1 MNEIIRVGE
10 QSVLSVI
17 DIVLLVVYIFIIKF
31 SFQFYM
37 QSYGTLS
44 IYYRRNFYLRIH
56 IMLIHF
62 LIQALYYG
70 YGDTFSYYRDAT
82 IMRSNTNDIFD
93 FFSYVFL
100 DQEGLSSNLSVFSE
114 IQHPSTFFVGKIT
127 YILGFITFNS
137 YLGISLLFSF
147 FAFLGLWKFYLL
159 ISSYFEDKK
168 NYFLYVICFF
178 PSTIFWS
185 SLILKDSLCI
195 GAIGFVCYYVNLL
208 IIKKRLNISQIL
220 MMLFSLYLL
229 VTVKAYILIFLL
241 LAVFFTI
248 FVRKYR
254 QWKNPI
260 YKLIVIIF
268 FIILSP
274 LVTRY
279 LFSIYQDYD
288 VDKAI
293 EKAQQYQEF
302 QTQFTEMGDAGSGYS
317 ISFEPSIIGILK
329 AVPSAIVVT
338 IFRPFIWEIRSPFML
353 LQSLEGIFTFLLC
366 FLIMKKHGLRKV
378 FMITTNNFLLLMS
391 ITFVILFAFI
401 VGITSYNFG
410 TLARY
415 KIPLIPFLYTYL
427 IYFLYLPKSN
437 VECQK

>member
-1 MNEIIRVGE
+1 MNFAIQIFGENVFNIIEVPILLFYFYF
-10 QSVLSVI
+10 LSKIAKRIENINDVFY
-17 DIVLLVVYIFIIKF
+17 VSPFTFRFFITI
-31 SFQFYM
+31 
-37 QSYGTLS
+37 
-44 IYYRRNFYLRIH
+44 
-56 IMLIHF
+56 IHF
-62 LIQALYYG
+62 LIQSLYYG

-82 IMRSNTNDIFD
+82 IMRSNTNSIFD
-93 FFSYVFL
+93 FFSYIL
-100 DQEGLSSNLSVFSE
+100 LSQEDLPSNLFAFTV
-114 IQHPSTFFVGKIT
+114 IQQPSTFIISKIT

-159 ISSYFEDKK
+159 ISLYFEDKK
-168 NYFLYVICFF
+168 NYFLYAICFF

-185 SLILKDSLCI
+185 SLILKDSLSI

-208 IIKKRLNISQIL
+208 IIKKRLSISQIL

-229 VTVKAYILIFLL
+229 ATVKAYILIFLL

-260 YKLIVIIF
+260 YKLIVIVF
-268 FIILSP
+268 FILLSP
-274 LVTRY
+274 LVTKY

-293 EKAQQYQEF
+293 EMAQQYQEF

-353 LQSLEGIFTFLLC
+353 LQSLEGLFTFLLC
-366 FLIMKKHGLRKV
+366 FFIIKKHGLKKIFR
-378 FMITTNNFLLLMS
+378 ITNSNFLLLVS